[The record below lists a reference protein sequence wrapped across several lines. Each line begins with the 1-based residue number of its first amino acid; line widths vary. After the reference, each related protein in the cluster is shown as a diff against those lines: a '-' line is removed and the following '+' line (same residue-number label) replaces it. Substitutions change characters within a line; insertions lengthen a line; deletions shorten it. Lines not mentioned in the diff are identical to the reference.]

1 MDVVPV
7 LLRTRLLGDSS
18 ADDVA
23 ELVPHVRERSFAAHQ
38 VMWVEGDPVDGLYVL
53 VEGMIKSHR
62 VALDGQEVILVFNT
76 VGDVAGEVGLF
87 HPAQV
92 RHVSVT
98 AMAPTRCLVIPRD
111 PLVAFLSRHPRPM
124 VRMLEQLATIAVKAA
139 TSYSE
144 LALHDI
150 RARVAAALLAL
161 AEEYGEPTATGTRI
175 RLRLS
180 QPTLAALVAASR
192 ENVNRALAG
201 FFASGSVVYHERQ
214 FEIRDREALLAARD
228 SAGR

>member
-7 LLRTRLLGDSS
+7 LLRTRLLGDSG
-18 ADDVA
+18 ADVVA
-23 ELVPHVRERSFAAHQ
+23 ELAPHVRERSFAAHQ
-38 VMWVEGDPVDGLYVL
+38 VVWVEGDPVDGLYVL

-62 VALDGQEVILVFNT
+62 VSLDGQEVILVFNT
-76 VGDVAGEVGLF
+76 VGDVVGEVGLF

-98 AMAPTRCLVIPRD
+98 AMAPTRCLVIPRE

-124 VRMLEQLATIAVKAA
+124 VRMLEQLATTAVKAA

-201 FFASGSVVYHERQ
+201 FFASGAVVYHERQ

-228 SAGR
+228 SPGR